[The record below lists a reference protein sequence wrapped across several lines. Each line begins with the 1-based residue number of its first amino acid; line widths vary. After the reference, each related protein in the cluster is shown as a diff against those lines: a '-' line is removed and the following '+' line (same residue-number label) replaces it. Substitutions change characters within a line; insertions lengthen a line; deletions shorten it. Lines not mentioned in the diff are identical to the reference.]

1 MNEKIKLYP
10 NPSTGKFT
18 MDIEMEQETLKNL
31 SYEIILLNGSK
42 VYHSPIPISSHHTLV
57 ELPTQIHGTCY
68 LIIKDRTN
76 PIFVKQLN
84 IH

>member
-1 MNEKIKLYP
+1 
-10 NPSTGKFT
+10 
-18 MDIEMEQETLKNL
+18 MDIEMDQETINNL
-31 SYEIILLNGSK
+31 SYEFILLNGSK
-42 VYHSPIPISSHHTLV
+42 VHNSPIPISSNITLV